1 MLKRLE
7 LENVGPAPRME
18 LNLAPRLNLIT
29 GDNGLGKSF
38 LLDMAW
44 WALTRKWPRDLN
56 PRLMSGYQARPT
68 DIKSPAYLRF
78 TVEAVTGSKSYESQY
93 SPLDESW
100 TGRPGRPL
108 NPGLV
113 VHAHVDGG
121 FSVWDPAR
129 NYWRN
134 KGNIDVQD
142 RLPGYVFSPED
153 VWNGLEVVPSQS
165 QGTPRATRVCKGLLE
180 DWSDWIKERGANGE
194 RMTRVINRLAV
205 QEEPLAIGPIRHLTL
220 DDALDIPSIHTKYAA
235 EVLIVH
241 ASSALRRIIA
251 LAYML
256 VWSWSKHVSAAAQL
270 GCDCARQVILLFDE
284 VDAHLHPRWQRTI
297 IPAVLEVMNSLTTD
311 EERTIPVQVIAA
323 THSPLVLA
331 SVEPHFD
338 EDRDRLFHLD
348 IRDRQVHLDE
358 VPWAKQGDALNWLV
372 SQIFGLCQ
380 GRSVEAE
387 QAIKQA
393 NAFMAS
399 DGSHNPHNAAEQ
411 KRIHQ
416 ELERV
421 LPGHDPFWPRWVV
434 RGERHQAGAS

>member
-18 LNLAPRLNLIT
+18 LSLAPRLNLVT

-38 LLDMAW
+38 LLDVAW

-68 DIKSPAYLRF
+68 DVKSPAWLRF
-78 TVEAVTGSKSYESQY
+78 TVEGVTGSTSYESTY
-93 SPLDESW
+93 SPPDQSW
-100 TGRPGRPL
+100 TGSQGRPCI
-108 NPGLV
+108 PGLV
-113 VHAHVDGG
+113 VYAHVDGG

-129 NYWRN
+129 NYWKSKRD
-134 KGNIDVQD
+134 IDVQD
-142 RLPGYVFSPED
+142 RLPGYVFSPEN
-153 VWNGLEVVPSQS
+153 VWNGLEVVVPQS
-165 QGTPRATRVCKGLLE
+165 GTSRTTKVCKGLLE
-180 DWSDWIKERGANGE
+180 DWSDWIKERGVNAE
-194 RMTRVINRLAV
+194 RMTRVLDRLAV
-205 QEEPLAIGPIRHLTL
+205 QEGPLEIGPIRQLTL
-220 DDALDIPSIHTKYAA
+220 DDAQDIPSIRTTYDA

-256 VWSWSKHVSAAAQL
+256 VWSWSKHVSAADQFGL
-270 GCDCARQVILLFDE
+270 DRARRVILLFDE

-297 IPAVLEVMNSLTTD
+297 IPAILEVMNRLTTD
-311 EERTIPVQVIAA
+311 KEEAVPVQIIAS

-331 SVEPHFD
+331 SVEPRFD

-358 VPWAKQGDALNWLV
+358 VQWAKQGDALNWLV
-372 SQIFGLCQ
+372 SDTFGLLQ
-380 GRSVEAE
+380 GRSLEAE
-387 QAIKQA
+387 RAIEAAK
-393 NAFMAS
+393 AFMDREGKTS
-399 DGSHNPHNAAEQ
+399 AEAVA
-411 KRIHQ
+411 KRDSIHQ
-416 ELERV
+416 ELQRV

-434 RGERHQAGAS
+434 WVEHHQGGES

>member
-18 LNLAPRLNLIT
+18 LNLAPRLNLVT

-38 LLDMAW
+38 LLDVAW

-68 DIKSPAYLRF
+68 DVRSPAWLRF
-78 TVEAVTGSKSYESQY
+78 TVEGVTGSTSYESTY
-93 SPLDESW
+93 SPPDQSW
-100 TGRPGRPL
+100 TGNPGRPYI
-108 NPGLV
+108 PGLV
-113 VHAHVDGG
+113 VYAHVDGG

-129 NYWRN
+129 NYWRE

-142 RLPGYVFSPED
+142 RRPGYVFSPEN
-153 VWNGLEVVPSQS
+153 VWNGLEVDVPQS
-165 QGTPRATRVCKGLLE
+165 PGTSRIKVCKGLLE
-180 DWSDWIKERGANGE
+180 DWSDWIKEGGANAE
-194 RMTRVINRLAV
+194 RMTRVLDRLSV
-205 QEEPLAIGPIRHLTL
+205 QEEPLEIGPIRQLTV
-220 DDALDIPSIHTKYAA
+220 DDVQDVPSIRTTYDA

-256 VWSWSKHVSAAAQL
+256 VWSWSKHVSAAAQFGL
-270 GCDCARQVILLFDE
+270 DRARRVILLFDE

-297 IPAVLEVMNSLTTD
+297 IPAILEVMNSLATD
-311 EERTIPVQVIAA
+311 EEEAIPVQIIAS

-358 VPWAKQGDALNWLV
+358 VRWAKQGDALNWLV
-372 SQIFGLCQ
+372 SDTFGLLQ
-380 GRSVEAE
+380 GRSLEAE
-387 QAIKQA
+387 RAIETAK
-393 NAFMAS
+393 AFMDREGKTS
-399 DGSHNPHNAAEQ
+399 AEAVA
-411 KRIHQ
+411 KRDSIHQ
-416 ELERV
+416 ELQRV

-434 RGERHQAGAS
+434 WVERHQGGES